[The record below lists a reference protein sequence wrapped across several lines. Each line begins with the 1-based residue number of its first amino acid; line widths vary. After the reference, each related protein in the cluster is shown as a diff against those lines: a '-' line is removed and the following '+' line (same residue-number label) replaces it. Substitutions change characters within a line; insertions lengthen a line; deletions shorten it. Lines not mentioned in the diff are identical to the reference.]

1 MPLRFL
7 LRHRVVICQ
16 REEIQ
21 TLIVL
26 CQSLNLAISEI
37 SRGDGEI
44 MLMMSD
50 GDAATLKEYNE
61 RTGHIPASWDG
72 GSD

>member
-1 MPLRFL
+1 MPLRF
-7 LRHRVVICQ
+7 IMAQ
-16 REEIQ
+16 KEEVQ
-21 TLIVL
+21 TLIGI
-26 CQSLNLAISEI
+26 CKKLNLACSEI

-50 GDAATLKEYNE
+50 DDVTILKEYNE

-72 GSD
+72 G

>member
-1 MPLRFL
+1 MPLRFI

-16 REEIQ
+16 KEEVKM
-21 TLIVL
+21 LIAICTHL
-26 CQSLNLAISEI
+26 NISLSEI

-44 MLMMSD
+44 MVMMSD
-50 GDAATLKEYNE
+50 EDVQTLKEYNE

-72 GSD
+72 G